1 MSKIRLALKE
11 DIPSIN
17 RLLIQVNNVHAY
29 LYPSIFKKDTKKY
42 SDIDL
47 EDIIINKSKTNP
59 ILVYQEANQ
68 VLGYAF
74 LIINEIKENNNL
86 QYRKEL
92 YIDDLCVDSSYRN
105 KGIASLLIDEVIKYA
120 KQNKCTEI
128 TLNVYLDNKVALDFY
143 NKKGF
148 KPLKSIFEMKI

>member
-1 MSKIRLALKE
+1 MSKIRLVLKE

-17 RLLIQVNNVHAY
+17 KLLIQVNNVHAY

>member
-29 LYPSIFKKDTKKY
+29 IYISIFKKDKKKY